1 MLPSLSLT
9 ELAPELTADVRNA
22 SQISLPVSDE
32 IEGVT
37 MEFVDELDPDTIPIS
52 QLEKLLIEM
61 EGMKTTHL
69 GYIYIF
75 PSAQCTNKPVQ
86 TDTTQSGEV
95 THVHEFK
102 QKTTTQHQ
110 ANLLEGDA
118 SLLSDISDT
127 NQLTETSRNYVQ
139 SASTTPVEANKD
151 VYDNNNKT
159 SGAGSLRTLVSA
171 ETQTDPMQPPL
182 ESCVQTPQVGEQK
195 PRSSSDRDAYD
206 IDGKDDTTIS
216 LVGSI
221 DKPLTT
227 HSDVSVDEDVQLY
240 SPSSAADDYYESDN
254 DSFEST
260 NEESKDAAV
269 TTMQH
274 GEGTVEYDEPFDF
287 TDQGTVDLNQ
297 RKVSS
302 KISTTTKTAIF
313 ADTDQARRVKE
324 KEKDSELSRD
334 DNRNKISEE
343 ESLIKE
349 PSFLRKQGI
358 FSQTEVI
365 SVDEKSIQSYQNV
378 NQGNQTDEIKMSEKS
393 SGMEQLKS
401 KPSQTG
407 VIVTSKQETQLP
419 VTTHTLS
426 QTEVISNEDRHSQT
440 ERHPVGDGD
449 SQTESFAFKST
460 DSQTDDVPS
469 GSKYSQTTKIT
480 TGNRRSQTEV
490 TSGRDVDS
498 QTEPVSQGHQNTQT
512 EPLIDETVPLG
523 SVPGSRGPPGRKKV
537 SERDTQTDLTE
548 KMLLAILSSASQVHT
563 SSKSS
568 TEGIFYDSSVIA
580 IENQSQVQPGAAAAA
595 TSGRY
600 DDIRSAA
607 SPSSVK
613 ESSEFR
619 SGHKDSKGKLSMK
632 TSLIS
637 ERHDVD
643 RELDVSF
650 DSSPEG
656 NMQFPDFL
664 DGPGE
669 YGAEPGI
676 SAREEVQP
684 SDSGNG
690 EGFLPDLVSPDDR
703 LLSGMPDGAGGEPIG
718 GKVDKS
724 DEPLSGAVGPQQGI
738 VARKSS
744 SKSKL
749 QHRLETVK
757 STKPSQKG
765 TGFVSELSTGGDS
778 ASLAGETLTGK
789 ITTGSEGEGE
799 EESAKPSGESE
810 IYSLTTETDV
820 ALQLRRKRK
829 PPVIIRYAEEEKVVG
844 DWCTYF
850 CRCCLPPYI
859 LFLLLLVLACLLP
872 LTEPDITCCFEN
884 HYPSTFGIKMTYP
897 NGPPPV

>member
-22 SQISLPVSDE
+22 SQTLLPVSDE

-86 TDTTQSGEV
+86 TDTTQSGKV

-118 SLLSDISDT
+118 SLLSDTSDT

-139 SASTTPVEANKD
+139 SASTTSVEASKD

-182 ESCVQTPQVGEQK
+182 ESYVHPPQFEEQK
-195 PRSSSDRDAYD
+195 LRKPLDTDTYD
-206 IDGKDDTTIS
+206 ISGNDNTTVS
-216 LVGSI
+216 PMGSI
-221 DKPLTT
+221 DKPLTK
-227 HSDVSVDEDVQLY
+227 HSDVSMDEDVQLF
-240 SPSSAADDYYESDN
+240 SSIGVDDDYDESDN

-260 NEESKDAAV
+260 NEESKDTAA
-269 TTMQH
+269 TKKQL
-274 GEGTVEYDEPFDF
+274 GEGTEQCNQPFDQ
-287 TDQGTVDLNQ
+287 TDEGTIVLNQ

-302 KISTTTKTAIF
+302 KISATTKTTIF
-313 ADTDQARRVKE
+313 ADTDQARRDRD
-324 KEKDSELSRD
+324 KDSDPSRD
-334 DNRNKISEE
+334 NKGNKISAEGP
-343 ESLIKE
+343 LVKE
-349 PSFLRKQGI
+349 PSFMPKQGI
-358 FSQTEVI
+358 VSQTEVI

-393 SGMEQLKS
+393 SEMEQLKS
-401 KPSQTG
+401 KPSQTD
-407 VIVTSKQETQLP
+407 VIVTSKQETQSP

-426 QTEVISNEDRHSQT
+426 QTEVISNEDRHFQT
-440 ERHPVGDGD
+440 ERLPLGDGD
-449 SQTESFAFKST
+449 SQTQSFTFKSRDT
-460 DSQTDDVPS
+460 QTDDVPID
-469 GSKYSQTTKIT
+469 SKYSTTKIA

-490 TSGRDVDS
+490 FSAIDVDS
-498 QTEPVSQGHQNTQT
+498 QTESVSQGNQNTQT
-512 EPLIDETVPLG
+512 EPLVDETVPLG
-523 SVPGSRGPPGRKKV
+523 SAPESRAVPGRKKV

-548 KMLLAILSSASQVHT
+548 RMLLAILSSTSQIHT

-568 TEGIFYDSSVIA
+568 AEGIFYDSSGYA
-580 IENQSQVQPGAAAAA
+580 IENQSQDQRGVAAAA

-607 SPSSVK
+607 SPSCIK

-619 SGHKDSKGKLSMK
+619 SGHKDSKGKMSMK

-637 ERHDVD
+637 ERHDGD
-643 RELDVSF
+643 REPDVSF

-669 YGAEPGI
+669 YVAETGG
-676 SAREEVQP
+676 SAREKIQP
-684 SDSGNG
+684 SDPGNG
-690 EGFLPDLVSPDDR
+690 EGFLPDLFSPDDR
-703 LLSGMPDGAGGEPIG
+703 LLSGMPDGAEGEPIG
-718 GKVDKS
+718 GKVGES
-724 DEPLSGAVGPQQGI
+724 NESQSAVLGQQQDT
-738 VARKSS
+738 RKSS

-749 QHRLETVK
+749 RHKLETKK
-757 STKPSQKG
+757 STKPSPRG
-765 TGFVSELSTGGDS
+765 TGFVSELSTRGDS

-789 ITTGSEGEGE
+789 ITTGSEGEVE
-799 EESAKPSGESE
+799 EESAKPSEGSE
-810 IYSLTTETDV
+810 MSSLTIETDV
-820 ALQLRRKRK
+820 ALRLRRKRQ
-829 PPVIIRYAEEEKVVG
+829 PLAIIRYAEEEKVVG

-859 LFLLLLVLACLLP
+859 LFLLLLALACLLP

-884 HYPSTFGIKMTYP
+884 HYPSTFGIKWTYP

>member
-22 SQISLPVSDE
+22 SQILLPVSDE

-118 SLLSDISDT
+118 SLQSDISDT

-139 SASTTPVEANKD
+139 SASTTSVEANKD
-151 VYDNNNKT
+151 VYNNNNKT

-171 ETQTDPMQPPL
+171 ETQTDPMQQPL
-182 ESCVQTPQVGEQK
+182 ESCVQAPQVGEQK

-206 IDGKDDTTIS
+206 IDRKDDTTIS
-216 LVGSI
+216 LVGST

-227 HSDVSVDEDVQLY
+227 HSDVSVDEDVQLF
-240 SPSSAADDYYESDN
+240 SPSSAADDYDESDN

-274 GEGTVEYDEPFDF
+274 GKGTVEYDESFDF

-302 KISTTTKTAIF
+302 KISTTTKTTIF
-313 ADTDQARRVKE
+313 VDQARRDR
-324 KEKDSELSRD
+324 EKDKDSDLSRD
-334 DNRNKISEE
+334 DNGNKIYEE
-343 ESLIKE
+343 EPFIKE
-349 PSFLRKQGI
+349 RSSLPKQGI
-358 FSQTEVI
+358 VSQAEVI

-378 NQGNQTDEIKMSEKS
+378 NQRNQTDEIKMSEKS
-393 SGMEQLKS
+393 SEMEQLKS
-401 KPSQTG
+401 KPSQTD
-407 VIVTSKQETQLP
+407 VIVTSRQETQSP

-426 QTEVISNEDRHSQT
+426 QTEVISNEDRQSQT
-440 ERHPVGDGD
+440 ERLPVGDGD
-449 SQTESFAFKST
+449 SQTESFTFKSR
-460 DSQTDDVPS
+460 DSQTDDVPI

-490 TSGRDVDS
+490 TSARDVDS
-498 QTEPVSQGHQNTQT
+498 QTEPMSQDHQNTQT
-512 EPLIDETVPLG
+512 EPPLIDENVTLG
-523 SVPGSRGPPGRKKV
+523 SAPGSRAPPGRKKV

-548 KMLLAILSSASQVHT
+548 RMLLAILSSTSQVHT
-563 SSKSS
+563 SLKSS
-568 TEGIFYDSSVIA
+568 AEGIFHDSSAVT
-580 IENQSQVQPGAAAAA
+580 IENQRQNQPEAAAAA
-595 TSGRY
+595 TSGKY
-600 DDIRSAA
+600 EDMPSAA
-607 SPSSVK
+607 SPSRIK

-632 TSLIS
+632 ASLTSG
-637 ERHDVD
+637 RHDGD
-643 RELDVSF
+643 KQLDVSF

-669 YGAEPGI
+669 YGAETTG
-676 SAREEVQP
+676 SLRQEVEP
-684 SDSGNG
+684 SDAGNG

-703 LLSGMPDGAGGEPIG
+703 LLSGMPDGAEGEPIG
-718 GKVDKS
+718 GKVDES
-724 DEPLSGAVGPQQGI
+724 DEAQSGDLGQQQGI
-738 VARKSS
+738 TARKSS

-749 QHRLETVK
+749 QPKLETKK
-757 STKPSQKG
+757 STKPSPRG
-765 TGFVSELSTGGDS
+765 TGLVSEVSTGGDS
-778 ASLAGETLTGK
+778 VALAGETLTGK
-789 ITTGSEGEGE
+789 ITLGSEGKGE

-810 IYSLTTETDV
+810 ISSPITETDV
-820 ALQLRRKRK
+820 ALRMRRKRK

-850 CRCCLPPYI
+850 CRCCLPPYV
-859 LFLLLLVLACLLP
+859 LFLLLLALACLLP

-884 HYPSTFGIKMTYP
+884 HYPNTFGIKMTYP
-897 NGPPPV
+897 NGPPSV